1 MVGIVN
7 VDTNLL
13 FPKKYRKQLL
23 ENLFFLK
30 FFFFCTVRI
39 YFLKTASSHT
49 ANLTC
54 IETFEL
60 SRLVLC

>member
-7 VDTNLL
+7 VGTNIL
-13 FPKKYRKQLL
+13 FPKKYSKQLL

-30 FFFFCTVRI
+30 YFFFGTVRI
-39 YFLKTASSHT
+39 YFLKIASSHA
-49 ANLTC
+49 ANLAC

-60 SRLVLC
+60 NRLVLC

>member
-13 FPKKYRKQLL
+13 FPKKYRKL

-30 FFFFCTVRI
+30 IFFFFCTVRI